1 LISWKKMSRRIN
13 PGDLVRRKYH
23 ISRPDW
29 KWVDLGLVM
38 SRDSNG
44 YLDILWGSK
53 LESMW
58 DDYDLMRVEE
68 PMTA

>member
-1 LISWKKMSRRIN
+1 MSTKIN

-23 ISRPDW
+23 ISRTDW

-38 SRDSNG
+38 NRDNNG

-58 DDYDLMRVEE
+58 DEYDLVRVED
-68 PMTA
+68 TAPA

>member
-1 LISWKKMSRRIN
+1 
-13 PGDLVRRKYH
+13 VRRKYH

-38 SRDSNG
+38 SRDNNG